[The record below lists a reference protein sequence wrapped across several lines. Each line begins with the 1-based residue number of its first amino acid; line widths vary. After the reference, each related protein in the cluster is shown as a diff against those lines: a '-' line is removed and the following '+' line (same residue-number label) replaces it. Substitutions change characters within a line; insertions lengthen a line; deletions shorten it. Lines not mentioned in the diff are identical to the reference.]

1 MAGYCTNKYYQTREV
16 KDVVNC
22 SNTQTRH
29 SIIFNVRNEGCC
41 SCISGGGAGHQLIR
55 RNQTVPPVPPHSF
68 IFSMISFGSSFKC
81 KKGGEGARSDT
92 HTQTFGKSQA
102 LTNTR
107 WARPLFSGGFCRGPW
122 RASLCRTK
130 LPMSEW
136 REMVG
141 GSSEC

>member
-1 MAGYCTNKYYQTREV
+1 MVGYCTNKYYQTREV

-81 KKGGEGARSDT
+81 KKGGEGARPDT
-92 HTQTFGKSQA
+92 HTDFWEKSGFDEHEVSS
-102 LTNTR
+102 T
-107 WARPLFSGGFCRGPW
+107 PLFWWLLSGAMKGIFVSDE
-122 RASLCRTK
+122 AAD
-130 LPMSEW
+130 E
-136 REMVG
+136 
-141 GSSEC
+141 

>member
-81 KKGGEGARSDT
+81 KKGGEGARPDT
-92 HTQTFGKSQA
+92 HTDFWEKSGSDEHEVSS
-102 LTNTR
+102 T
-107 WARPLFSGGFCRGPW
+107 PLFWWLLSGAMKGIFVSDE
-122 RASLCRTK
+122 AAD
-130 LPMSEW
+130 E
-136 REMVG
+136 
-141 GSSEC
+141 